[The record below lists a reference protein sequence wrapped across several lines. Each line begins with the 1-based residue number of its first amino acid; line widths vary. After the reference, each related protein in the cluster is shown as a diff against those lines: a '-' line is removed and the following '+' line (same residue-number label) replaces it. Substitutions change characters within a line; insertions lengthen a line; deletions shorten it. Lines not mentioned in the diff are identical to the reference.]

1 MCQCPDGSYASIY
14 GCPSHS
20 APAVPSDRVYCSDTG
35 GSCSLGQTCCGTQCC
50 NAGNFCSRFGC
61 VPQGVADCGSYWCHP
76 GQTCMTGNKCM
87 PLGNTDC
94 RNGTTCA
101 PGYVC
106 SRGHGCIPE
115 NAADCGGGIHCPS
128 GNKCSADK
136 KRCMSLDAIDCGSHS
151 CSAGQKCGSGNTCLA
166 RDAVDCGGGRS
177 CTAGNKCTSDNK
189 CIPKDYADCGHG
201 LYCPS
206 GNKCSRGGGCVPQNS
221 VDCGKGNSCPQGR
234 TCGSN
239 NQCLAAGDV
248 DCRNGTSCPKGNKCT
263 ASACIPKDATLC
275 AGGSYCEAGKVCFE
289 QNGANQCLTPQ
300 QAKTAR
306 QAQQQAAQ
314 QKLLDDMRKGIGA
327 NKPSVNP
334 QTLRPWNAGRMREA
348 RPLPLLQIDR
358 EALRLIPAAPRGG
371 VSNITGDRN
380 DEGGQKGSGP
390 SYTTPLKWAG
400 RLFFRSPAG
409 DQACSAQFISPRII
423 LTAAHCVRDSATGS
437 FYENIAFALQYHNNE
452 ASRRYTARC
461 VATPD
466 KWVGSSP
473 QNYPWDYALILT
485 DQSLTGH
492 FGWEVNWDGAA
503 TAVAKIGYPAA
514 IASGEVI
521 QVDHGPATMN
531 IDGSIIQLRHGNPK
545 STEGGSG
552 GAWVE
557 RYSNGMDRDA
567 NRILTVTSF
576 LNTSEP
582 EVAYGPYL
590 NEEFNRLLLYV
601 KDGCP

>member
-1 MCQCPDGSYASIY
+1 
-14 GCPSHS
+14 
-20 APAVPSDRVYCSDTG
+20 
-35 GSCSLGQTCCGTQCC
+35 
-50 NAGNFCSRFGC
+50 
-61 VPQGVADCGSYWCHP
+61 
-76 GQTCMTGNKCM
+76 
-87 PLGNTDC
+87 
-94 RNGTTCA
+94 
-101 PGYVC
+101 
-106 SRGHGCIPE
+106 
-115 NAADCGGGIHCPS
+115 
-128 GNKCSADK
+128 
-136 KRCMSLDAIDCGSHS
+136 
-151 CSAGQKCGSGNTCLA
+151 
-166 RDAVDCGGGRS
+166 
-177 CTAGNKCTSDNK
+177 
-189 CIPKDYADCGHG
+189 
-201 LYCPS
+201 
-206 GNKCSRGGGCVPQNS
+206 
-221 VDCGKGNSCPQGR
+221 
-234 TCGSN
+234 
-239 NQCLAAGDV
+239 
-248 DCRNGTSCPKGNKCT
+248 
-263 ASACIPKDATLC
+263 
-275 AGGSYCEAGKVCFE
+275 VCFE

-300 QAKTAR
+300 QAK
-306 QAQQQAAQ
+306 AAQ
-314 QKLLDDMRKGIGA
+314 QALQQAKQQQILDDMRKGIGA
-327 NKPSVNP
+327 NKPSVRA

-358 EALRLIPAAPRGG
+358 EALRLIPAAPRGSG
-371 VSNITGDRN
+371 STITGDRN

-409 DQACSAQFISPRII
+409 DQVCSAQFISPQII

-452 ASRRYTARC
+452 ASRRYTPRC

-466 KWVGSSP
+466 KWVGAAP
-473 QNYPWDYALILT
+473 QNLPWDYALILT

-521 QVDHGPATMN
+521 QVDHGPATMS
-531 IDGSIIQLRHGNPK
+531 IDGAILQLRHGNPR

-557 RYSNGMDRDA
+557 RYSNGTDRDA

-576 LNTSEP
+576 LIRPEP

-601 KDGCP
+601 KGGCP